1 MSLLDATL
9 HEQAAAVA
17 GGEADPAELLAA
29 ALSRIEDR
37 NPSVNAIVETFP
49 EQSRQMLAEA
59 PNGPLRGV
67 PVAIKD
73 EWPLPWRARC
83 GRPVVDSI
91 VPVIGVLDTAR
102 RAGFAAP
109 GSTPTHGSGCGVTA

>member
-1 MSLLDATL
+1 MSLLDSTL
-9 HEQAAAVA
+9 REQAAAVA
-17 GGEADPAELLAA
+17 GGEADPAALLAD

-59 PNGPLRGV
+59 PSGPLHGV

-73 EWPLPWRARC
+73 EWPLPWRGGAAGCR
-83 GRPVVDSI
+83 G
-91 VPVIGVLDTAR
+91 AR
-102 RAGFAAP
+102 RTAP
-109 GSTPTHGSGCGVTA
+109 IAR

>member
-73 EWPLPWRARC
+73 EWPLPWRAGGLGGAGQGGAPPQPR
-83 GRPVVDSI
+83 GF
-91 VPVIGVLDTAR
+91 
-102 RAGFAAP
+102 RAY
-109 GSTPTHGSGCGVTA
+109 